1 MVTGTNLQLTYDEN
15 TDSWSYQNVDYEYPG
30 TPGNS
35 WSGFTSPDPD
45 FEYVPETPDASQPD
59 TDPCPAGYMYD
70 ETLKQCVPDPDYRA
84 PSYYG
89 EPETTGGGSDNFEDT
104 NKIPS
109 NQVKDFWISM
119 KDKVIPAGQPGA
131 GMTGLQAY
139 IQNLDERG
147 FTKVGNDGKLY
158 FKKDNLGSALAGAA
172 LSRIG
177 LGGEVDAKT
186 NQIIK
191 DLSMMGA
198 INQANIVSTGVD
210 AEGNLNLDLAGDLE
224 ISTQANA
231 FPTYNYDGRQGD
243 FLGVTDTSGVTAMP
257 DYDIGGNIVL
267 GSTWTNY
274 INQLFSP
281 TTTDTTTGFQTTGL
295 MGSEKDQKDAD
306 DFVEDKIKEEKL
318 KQEEIKTEKAR
329 QEFAEMQ
336 ETKKGDTIVD
346 KDTGDTY
353 TKVTD
358 NQTGGGGSQGFTF
371 TTPDPKPVT
380 PVNYEVGERK
390 IPVGPRAGVMAPQ
403 PPQGP
408 AGGPNLTN
416 R

>member
-243 FLGVTDTSGVTAMP
+243 FLGVTDTSGITAMP

-336 ETKKGDTIVD
+336 
-346 KDTGDTY
+346 
-353 TKVTD
+353 
-358 NQTGGGGSQGFTF
+358 
-371 TTPDPKPVT
+371 
-380 PVNYEVGERK
+380 
-390 IPVGPRAGVMAPQ
+390 
-403 PPQGP
+403 
-408 AGGPNLTN
+408 
-416 R
+416 

>member
-147 FTKVGNDGKLY
+147 FTKVGDDGKLY

-177 LGGEVDAKT
+177 LGGRQMQK
-186 NQIIK
+186 QI
-191 DLSMMGA
+191 
-198 INQANIVSTGVD
+198 
-210 AEGNLNLDLAGDLE
+210 
-224 ISTQANA
+224 
-231 FPTYNYDGRQGD
+231 
-243 FLGVTDTSGVTAMP
+243 
-257 DYDIGGNIVL
+257 
-267 GSTWTNY
+267 
-274 INQLFSP
+274 
-281 TTTDTTTGFQTTGL
+281 
-295 MGSEKDQKDAD
+295 
-306 DFVEDKIKEEKL
+306 KL
-318 KQEEIKTEKAR
+318 
-329 QEFAEMQ
+329 
-336 ETKKGDTIVD
+336 
-346 KDTGDTY
+346 
-353 TKVTD
+353 
-358 NQTGGGGSQGFTF
+358 
-371 TTPDPKPVT
+371 
-380 PVNYEVGERK
+380 
-390 IPVGPRAGVMAPQ
+390 
-403 PPQGP
+403 
-408 AGGPNLTN
+408 
-416 R
+416 

>member
-1 MVTGTNLQLTYDEN
+1 
-15 TDSWSYQNVDYEYPG
+15 
-30 TPGNS
+30 
-35 WSGFTSPDPD
+35 
-45 FEYVPETPDASQPD
+45 
-59 TDPCPAGYMYD
+59 
-70 ETLKQCVPDPDYRA
+70 
-84 PSYYG
+84 
-89 EPETTGGGSDNFEDT
+89 
-104 NKIPS
+104 
-109 NQVKDFWISM
+109 
-119 KDKVIPAGQPGA
+119 
-131 GMTGLQAY
+131 
-139 IQNLDERG
+139 
-147 FTKVGNDGKLY
+147 
-158 FKKDNLGSALAGAA
+158 
-172 LSRIG
+172 
-177 LGGEVDAKT
+177 
-186 NQIIK
+186 
-191 DLSMMGA
+191 MMGA

-371 TTPDPKPVT
+371 TSPDPKPVT
-380 PVNYEVGERK
+380 PVNYEVGGRK

-403 PPQGP
+403 PTPT
-408 AGGPNLTN
+408 GPNLTN